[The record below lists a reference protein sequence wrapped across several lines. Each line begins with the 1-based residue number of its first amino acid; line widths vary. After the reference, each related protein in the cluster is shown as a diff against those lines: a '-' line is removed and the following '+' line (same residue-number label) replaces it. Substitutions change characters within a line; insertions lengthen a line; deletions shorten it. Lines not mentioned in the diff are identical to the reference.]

1 MKFTQPIYWKCKH
14 FKQEAEKAL
23 KTNSEFF
30 KAEDGFKLIP
40 FNGTRTDDLIIWNRE
55 QIKLSLKYQN

>member
-1 MKFTQPIYWKCKH
+1 MRFTQPIFWKCKH
-14 FKQEAEKAL
+14 FKHEAEKAL
-23 KTNSEFF
+23 RTN
-30 KAEDGFKLIP
+30 AEHFESVEGFKLIP